1 MKILYL
7 DCGMGAAGD
16 MLTAALCELMPDA
29 GAFVSELNSLGIPG
43 IVYAAKKSVKCG
55 ITGTHMS
62 VKINGEEE
70 SADDCHED
78 GHHHEHMHDHEHS
91 HDHDHEHEHEHEHSD
106 HEHDHDHEHH
116 DHGHA
121 HHHSGMSD
129 IRNIVSAIPV
139 SEKVKS
145 DILAVY
151 SLIAEAESHVHG
163 VPAEQI
169 HFHEVGT
176 MDAVADVTAVCLA
189 IDRLSPDRIIASPV
203 HVGSGHVH
211 CMHGILPV
219 PAPAT
224 EYILRGVPIYSGH
237 ISGELCTP
245 TGAALLKHFASEFGA
260 MPVMRAER
268 TGYGMGKKN
277 FEQANCLRAIL
288 GTSDDAGKDQVVE
301 LSCNIDDMSG
311 EDTAFA
317 AEALIEGGALD
328 VWTEP
333 IGMKKGRPGIKLC
346 VLAKPDD
353 SRRMAE
359 LIFRHTSTIG
369 IRSALLD
376 RYTLDRHEITAE
388 TGFGDVRLKVSE
400 GYGVKRTKP
409 EYADIAEIA
418 KKTGMSV
425 SEIREKLR

>member
-1 MKILYL
+1 
-7 DCGMGAAGD
+7 
-16 MLTAALCELMPDA
+16 
-29 GAFVSELNSLGIPG
+29 
-43 IVYAAKKSVKCG
+43 
-55 ITGTHMS
+55 
-62 VKINGEEE
+62 
-70 SADDCHED
+70 
-78 GHHHEHMHDHEHS
+78 
-91 HDHDHEHEHEHEHSD
+91 
-106 HEHDHDHEHH
+106 
-116 DHGHA
+116 
-121 HHHSGMSD
+121 MSD

-268 TGYGMGKKN
+268 TGYGMGKKD

-359 LIFRHTSTIG
+359 LIFRLTSTIG
-369 IRSALLD
+369 IRTALLD
-376 RYTLDRHEITAE
+376 RYTLDRHETTAE
-388 TGFGDVRLKVSE
+388 TELGDVRFKVSE
-400 GYGVKRTKP
+400 GYGVKRSKP